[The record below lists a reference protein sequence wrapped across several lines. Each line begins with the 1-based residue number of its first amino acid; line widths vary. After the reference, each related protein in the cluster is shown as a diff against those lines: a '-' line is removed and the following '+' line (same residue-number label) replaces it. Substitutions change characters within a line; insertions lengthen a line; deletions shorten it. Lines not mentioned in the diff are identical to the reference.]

1 MLISTQTPVFS
12 SLNHARPKT
21 ASESVTFLAPGDVYV
36 PSEPS
41 SFGVGAS
48 GTAIGMLLGGGA
60 AALSDS
66 VFGLGGTALAI
77 GFVVAGGIVGG
88 LAATRLHDNITF
100 ARRFE
105 G

>member
-1 MLISTQTPVFS
+1 
-12 SLNHARPKT
+12 
-21 ASESVTFLAPGDVYV
+21 
-36 PSEPS
+36 
-41 SFGVGAS
+41 
-48 GTAIGMLLGGGA
+48 MLLGGGA